1 MEYQIITDS
10 HLPAVAAAMSAAYSE
25 DPWNEQWAE
34 DKALRRVKA
43 ILQGYEAMG
52 LAAVED
58 GKVIG
63 AALGFVDPYAD
74 EDFFFLSELFVIP
87 ERKKQGV
94 GKALIGELNARLKER
109 GIAVMQLI
117 SIPYNHPFYGKAGM
131 EQDGVAVMYKR
142 LDG

>member
-1 MEYQIITDS
+1 MEYQIITDA

-25 DPWNEQWAE
+25 EPWNENWAE
-34 DKALRRVKA
+34 DKALRRIKA
-43 ILQGYEAMG
+43 ILQGYEAFG
-52 LAAVED
+52 LAAMEE

-94 GKALIGELNARLKER
+94 GKALMDELNARLKER
-109 GIAVMQLI
+109 GIAVLQLI

-131 EQDGVAVMYKR
+131 EQDSVAVMYKR
-142 LDG
+142 VD

>member
-1 MEYQIITDS
+1 MESQIFAPE

-25 DPWNEQWAE
+25 EPWNEQWAE
-34 DKALRRVKA
+34 AKALRRVKA

-87 ERKKQGV
+87 EKKKQGV

-117 SIPYNHPFYGKAGM
+117 SIPYNHPVYGKAGM

>member
-1 MEYQIITDS
+1 MEYQLITPS
-10 HLPAVAAAMSAAYSE
+10 LLPAVASAMGAAYSE
-25 DPWNEQWAE
+25 EPWNENWAE
-34 DKALRRVKA
+34 DRALRRIKA

-52 LAAVED
+52 LAALED

-94 GKALIGELNARLKER
+94 GKALVHELEARLKER
-109 GIAVMQLI
+109 NISVLQLI
-117 SIPYNHPFYGKAGM
+117 SIPYNHPFYGKTGM
-131 EQDGVAVMYKR
+131 EQDSVAVMYKR
-142 LDG
+142 MDG